1 MKLASIAANGQ
12 KGVSHLPDNLE
23 QTLQNLHTII
33 LADLQ
38 QVGQL
43 VAQVHSESISSC
55 LHDHFPASGEPR
67 DSRRWSRLH
76 WIGFVAFLRPQPS
89 AQARSV
95 KARTER
101 RNWTEL

>member
-67 DSRRWSRLH
+67 EQSAMKSATLDRVRRVFTTAT
-76 WIGFVAFLRPQPS
+76 IS
-89 AQARSV
+89 AGA
-95 KARTER
+95 
-101 RNWTEL
+101 